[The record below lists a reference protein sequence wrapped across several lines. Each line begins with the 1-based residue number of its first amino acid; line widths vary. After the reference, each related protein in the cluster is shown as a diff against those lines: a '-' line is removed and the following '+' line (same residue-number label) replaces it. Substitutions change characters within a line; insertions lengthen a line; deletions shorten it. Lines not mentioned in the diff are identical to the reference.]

1 MKRYITFMVFIFLLA
16 GCVSVPTSPTPRFYM
31 LQSVAKNHVSGEFD
45 VVSDVVVAVGPIKIP
60 EYQDRPQIVTQ
71 DKNGML
77 TFAQFDRWGESLDQ
91 GIQRV
96 IVENLTIMLPKAVFG
111 IFPCNHAIP
120 VKYQVIA
127 DVIKLESDINGI
139 MFLTVQW
146 SVIDARSNKMLF
158 TKRSEF
164 REQVNPHSYHGL
176 AKTLSAE
183 CAYLSNKISEALVL
197 LETKDLP
204 GGNNFSF
211 QK

>member
-1 MKRYITFMVFIFLLA
+1 
-16 GCVSVPTSPTPRFYM
+16 M

>member
-127 DVIKLESDINGI
+127 EIIKLDSDINGAVS
-139 MFLTVQW
+139 LAVQW
-146 SVIDARSNKMLF
+146 SVIDAKSNKMLF
-158 TKRSEF
+158 TQRSEF
-164 REQVNPHSYHGL
+164 RQETDPHSYHGL
-176 AKTLSAE
+176 AQALSVE
-183 CAYLSNKISEALVL
+183 CDYLSRKIAEVLVS
-197 LETKDLP
+197 LETKKSP
-204 GGNNFSF
+204 N
-211 QK
+211 